1 MILMIDNYDSFT
13 FNIVQYL
20 GQMGENV
27 QVYRNDKIKMEEIR
41 RLKPQAIFLS
51 PGPCTPREAGI
62 TVDVIRE
69 FYKDV
74 PIMGICLGHQ
84 SIGYAFGAE
93 VVRASRIMH
102 GKTSPI
108 INDGKTI
115 FAGLPNPF
123 SAGRYHSL
131 LVARE
136 TLPACL
142 EISAETAEGEIMGL
156 RHKEYPVEGIQFHPE
171 SVLTPQGKRII
182 KKLFEIYR
190 TKGASV
196 MIKEAIEKAVNK
208 TDLREA
214 EMMAAMD
221 EIMEGI
227 ATPAQIAAL
236 ITALR
241 MKGETVEEV
250 TGAARIMRQ
259 KATRVNACATT
270 IVDTCG
276 TGGDKLNTFNIS
288 TTAAFVVAAAGIVVA
303 KHGNRAVSSGCGSA
317 DVLEALGVNISA
329 GQEIVEECIQQIG
342 IGFLFAPKLHGAM
355 KYAIGPRREIG
366 IRTIFNML
374 GPLTNPAGATAQ
386 LLGVYDPK
394 LTEMFADVLKNMG
407 TKRAFVVHG
416 LDGLDEVTIT
426 GETRVAELKDGI
438 VRTYNINPMDYFGR
452 VDPLEA
458 IRGGDPTVNAQI
470 TRDVLSG
477 KNGACR
483 NVVLIN
489 AALAIVAGEKAQ
501 NIKEGIKVA
510 ADCIDSGAAVKKLQ
524 SLIEMSNS

>member
-1 MILMIDNYDSFT
+1 
-13 FNIVQYL
+13 
-20 GQMGENV
+20 
-27 QVYRNDKIKMEEIR
+27 
-41 RLKPQAIFLS
+41 
-51 PGPCTPREAGI
+51 
-62 TVDVIRE
+62 
-69 FYKDV
+69 
-74 PIMGICLGHQ
+74 
-84 SIGYAFGAE
+84 
-93 VVRASRIMH
+93 
-102 GKTSPI
+102 
-108 INDGKTI
+108 
-115 FAGLPNPF
+115 
-123 SAGRYHSL
+123 
-131 LVARE
+131 
-136 TLPACL
+136 
-142 EISAETAEGEIMGL
+142 
-156 RHKEYPVEGIQFHPE
+156 
-171 SVLTPQGKRII
+171 
-182 KKLFEIYR
+182 
-190 TKGASV
+190 
-196 MIKEAIEKAVNK
+196 MIKEAIDKAVRNI
-208 TDLREA
+208 DLREA
-214 EMMAAMD
+214 EMMAAME
-221 EIMEGI
+221 EIMGGE
-227 ATPAQIAAL
+227 ATPAQIGAF

-288 TTAAFVVAAAGIVVA
+288 TTTAFVAAAAGIIVA

-317 DVLEALGVNISA
+317 DVLEALGVNISVD
-329 GQEIVEECIQQIG
+329 QEIVEECIQQIG

-355 KYAIGPRREIG
+355 KYTIGPRREIG

-416 LDGLDEVTIT
+416 SDGLDEVTIT

-438 VRTYNINPMDYFGR
+438 VRTYNIHPKDYVGNTY
-452 VDPLEA
+452 PLND

-477 KNGACR
+477 KPGACR
-483 NVVLIN
+483 DVVLMN
-489 AALAIVAGEKAQ
+489 AAVAIVAGEKAAD
-501 NIKEGIKVA
+501 IKEGVGLA

-524 SLIEMSNS
+524 ALIEMSNS

>member
-1 MILMIDNYDSFT
+1 
-13 FNIVQYL
+13 
-20 GQMGENV
+20 
-27 QVYRNDKIKMEEIR
+27 
-41 RLKPQAIFLS
+41 
-51 PGPCTPREAGI
+51 
-62 TVDVIRE
+62 
-69 FYKDV
+69 
-74 PIMGICLGHQ
+74 
-84 SIGYAFGAE
+84 
-93 VVRASRIMH
+93 
-102 GKTSPI
+102 
-108 INDGKTI
+108 
-115 FAGLPNPF
+115 
-123 SAGRYHSL
+123 
-131 LVARE
+131 
-136 TLPACL
+136 
-142 EISAETAEGEIMGL
+142 
-156 RHKEYPVEGIQFHPE
+156 
-171 SVLTPQGKRII
+171 
-182 KKLFEIYR
+182 
-190 TKGASV
+190 
-196 MIKEAIEKAVNK
+196 MIKEAIDKAVRNI
-208 TDLREA
+208 DLPEA

-221 EIMEGI
+221 EIMGGE
-227 ATPAQIAAL
+227 ASPAQIGSF

-288 TTAAFVVAAAGIVVA
+288 TTTAFVVAAAGITVA

-317 DVLEALGVNISA
+317 DVLEALGVNISVD
-329 GQEIVEECIQQIG
+329 QEIVEECIQQIG

-426 GETRVAELKDGI
+426 GETRVAELKEGI
-438 VRTYNINPMDYFGR
+438 VRTYNIHPKDYIGSTY
-452 VDPLEA
+452 PLKD
-458 IRGGDPTVNAQI
+458 IRGGDPAVNARI
-470 TRDVLSG
+470 TKDVLSG
-477 KNGACR
+477 KPGACR
-483 NVVLIN
+483 DVVLMN
-489 AALAIVAGEKAQ
+489 AALAIVAGEKGAD
-501 NIKEGIKVA
+501 IKEGIKVA

-524 SLIEMSNS
+524 VLIEMSNS

>member
-1 MILMIDNYDSFT
+1 
-13 FNIVQYL
+13 
-20 GQMGENV
+20 
-27 QVYRNDKIKMEEIR
+27 
-41 RLKPQAIFLS
+41 
-51 PGPCTPREAGI
+51 
-62 TVDVIRE
+62 
-69 FYKDV
+69 
-74 PIMGICLGHQ
+74 
-84 SIGYAFGAE
+84 
-93 VVRASRIMH
+93 
-102 GKTSPI
+102 
-108 INDGKTI
+108 
-115 FAGLPNPF
+115 
-123 SAGRYHSL
+123 
-131 LVARE
+131 
-136 TLPACL
+136 
-142 EISAETAEGEIMGL
+142 
-156 RHKEYPVEGIQFHPE
+156 
-171 SVLTPQGKRII
+171 
-182 KKLFEIYR
+182 
-190 TKGASV
+190 
-196 MIKEAIEKAVNK
+196 MIKEAIDKAVTK

-214 EMMAAMD
+214 EMMDAME
-221 EIMEGI
+221 EIMSGT
-227 ATPAQIAAL
+227 ATQAQIAAL

-259 KATRVNACATT
+259 KASRVNACATT

-288 TTAAFVVAAAGIVVA
+288 TTAAFVVAAAGITVA

-329 GQEIVEECIQQIG
+329 DQEIVEECVQQIG

-416 LDGLDEVTIT
+416 LDGLDEATIT

-438 VRTYNINPMDYFGR
+438 IRTYNINPVDYFGR
-452 VDPLEA
+452 TDTLEA
-458 IRGGDPTVNAQI
+458 IRGGDPSVNARI
-470 TRDVLSG
+470 TKDVLAG

-483 NVVLIN
+483 NVVLLN

-501 NIKEGIKVA
+501 DLKEGLKVA
-510 ADCIDSGAAVKKLQ
+510 TDCIDSGKAVKKLQ